1 MQRRAFVFTTAVSVA
16 GLAGALAFSAPA
28 MALALGPSGSAGAPA
43 SGLPACGGG
52 APNAGT
58 VVTCNAVELDNTS
71 TWKGPCAAGVALP
84 AGYSPAQLQQAY
96 GLTAASAVDGRGR
109 TVAVVDANDDPF
121 ALSNLSTYR
130 AQWGLPPICGVGS
143 SRNCVTFAKV
153 NQRGA
158 PWPLPSPDPDWAQ
171 EISVDLDMVS
181 AICPDCNILLVEA
194 DAATPESLARAE
206 DTAAAADPIS
216 IGNSFGMSEVPA
228 ETNGDASFDH
238 PGIAI
243 TAAAGDDGYGV
254 QWPASSPDVIAVGG
268 TTLSPASGP
277 DRHWTETAWSDD
289 GSGCSAVEPQPS
301 WQSRV
306 SSLRSQCT
314 KRAVADVA
322 AVADPD
328 TGVAVF
334 DTFGGL
340 PGWTVFGG
348 TSVAT
353 QIIAAV
359 YGLAGGSDGSPGA
372 SGLYAAPSRDFFDV
386 TTGSDG
392 TCGSDLCTAGVGW
405 DGPTGLGT
413 PDGTAAF

>member
-1 MQRRAFVFTTAVSVA
+1 MA
-16 GLAGALAFSAPA
+16 GLIGGLAFSAPA
-28 MALALGPSGSAGAPA
+28 MALTLGPSGDAGVGP
-43 SGLPACGGG
+43 SGLTACGGG
-52 APNAGT
+52 GQKVPE
-58 VVTCNAVELDNTS
+58 VVTCNAIELDNTS
-71 TWKGPCAAGVALP
+71 TWKGPHTAGVAEP
-84 AGYSPAQLQQAY
+84 AGYGPAQLQQAY
-96 GLTAASAVDGRGR
+96 NLTAASAVDGRGR
-109 TVAVVDANDDPF
+109 TVAIVDANDDPL
-121 ALSNLSTYR
+121 ALPNLATYR

-143 SRNCVTFAKV
+143 FRGCVTFSKV

-194 DAATPESLARAE
+194 DAATPQSLARAE
-206 DTAAAADPIS
+206 DTAAAADPVS
-216 IGNSFGMSEVPA
+216 IGNSFGMDESPA
-228 ETNGDASFDH
+228 ETSGDAFFDH
-238 PGIAI
+238 AGIAV

-254 QWPASSPDVIAVGG
+254 EWPASSPGVIAVGG
-268 TTLSPASGP
+268 TTLSPAGGSG
-277 DRHWTETAWSDD
+277 RHWTETAWSDD
-289 GSGCSAVEPQPS
+289 SSGCSAVEPQPS
-301 WQSRV
+301 WQARV
-306 SSLRSQCT
+306 SAIRTQCA

-328 TGVAVF
+328 TGVAVY
-334 DTFGGL
+334 DTFGDL
-340 PGWTVFGG
+340 PGWVVFGG
-348 TSVAT
+348 TSVST

-359 YGLAGGSDGSPGA
+359 YGLADGGNGSPGA
-372 SGLYAAPSRDFFDV
+372 SALYAAPSRDFFDV